1 MVICVIEIFFMV
13 PLCTFTVII
22 NATDG
27 PFDKY
32 VGFAGLRSDLNR
44 VGQYP
49 AFLWTHHRVTRHTV
63 EINQWI
69 LIGSSL
75 LYFAIFG
82 LTEEARKHYR
92 AAFNIIC
99 FRSPKPSIIG
109 ESREIQRYS
118 YIFRKWDT
126 CTHLVFGNRA
136 NPSSLIFIHTH
147 PTHITQKGTSSTT
160 ERLACSSFFES
171 CYCDAHEFHVADK
184 AEDLTVNVAC
194 ESPRILLPAVLD
206 SCPSTVYRVA
216 DVAMGQV

>member
-49 AFLWTHHRVTRHTV
+49 AFLWTHHWVTRHTV

-75 LYFAIFG
+75 PYFAIFG
-82 LTEEARKHYR
+82 PTEEARKHYR

-99 FRSPKPSIIG
+99 FRSPKPSFIG
-109 ESREIQRYS
+109 ESREI
-118 YIFRKWDT
+118 
-126 CTHLVFGNRA
+126 
-136 NPSSLIFIHTH
+136 
-147 PTHITQKGTSSTT
+147 
-160 ERLACSSFFES
+160 
-171 CYCDAHEFHVADK
+171 
-184 AEDLTVNVAC
+184 
-194 ESPRILLPAVLD
+194 
-206 SCPSTVYRVA
+206 
-216 DVAMGQV
+216 